1 MSDLPKLHEA
11 DVRAYIYGA
20 YFERGLGYYHQGN
33 IFDNVRRG
41 NRLEARCHGSM
52 PNPYRVIAEL
62 GDEGIVWD
70 DCSCPIGGG
79 CKHVAALLLTWVHQP
94 ESFTTKEEVD
104 DLLENKNKT
113 ELIALVQEMLKRAP
127 ELDILLDLPSVRGDA
142 AGEPIDPEPYRRQVR
157 NAFIG
162 AEDWD
167 THFGV
172 AEEIA
177 SIVDIGDRFLEAE
190 EYHNAQT
197 VYQVVV
203 ATGLEN
209 YERAYHDEGDIL
221 IEIGRA
227 VDGLIACFETF
238 TEDPVARRAT
248 MRMLFD
254 ILQWDI
260 DMGGYDMSGGI
271 PETLSQKTTEDERNQ
286 LRTWVEKQ
294 TSGLD
299 GTDDYSRSWELES
312 WGRFLLS
319 LDEQDDT
326 VDEFL
331 ERAASQGM
339 HRIRFDKLV
348 ELGCVEQAVEVA
360 VEHLCSSDHDFL
372 NSALTL
378 ERAGYA
384 QQAIAMVE
392 SKVDTI
398 EHGRLLAWLANHYE
412 ASGDQVGA
420 LKLHLRRWE
429 KDRPSLELYQ
439 TLEKLAESL
448 DRWDELRPT
457 LIAGLQANENRYV
470 LVEVHLYEEAWDLA
484 WQVAESESGQR
495 WGWGQNFLEIV
506 AQATEKQRPRRASD
520 YYLRQV
526 QSLADQRGRKNYAE
540 AARYLL
546 KVRQIYQDLG
556 EPRVWAGILAD
567 IRERNDNLPAFQD
580 ELNKAGL

>member
-1 MSDLPKLHEA
+1 
-11 DVRAYIYGA
+11 
-20 YFERGLGYYHQGN
+20 
-33 IFDNVRRG
+33 
-41 NRLEARCHGSM
+41 
-52 PNPYRVIAEL
+52 
-62 GDEGIVWD
+62 
-70 DCSCPIGGG
+70 
-79 CKHVAALLLTWVHQP
+79 
-94 ESFTTKEEVD
+94 
-104 DLLENKNKT
+104 
-113 ELIALVQEMLKRAP
+113 
-127 ELDILLDLPSVRGDA
+127 
-142 AGEPIDPEPYRRQVR
+142 
-157 NAFIG
+157 
-162 AEDWD
+162 
-167 THFGV
+167 
-172 AEEIA
+172 
-177 SIVDIGDRFLEAE
+177 
-190 EYHNAQT
+190 
-197 VYQVVV
+197 
-203 ATGLEN
+203 
-209 YERAYHDEGDIL
+209 
-221 IEIGRA
+221 
-227 VDGLIACFETF
+227 
-238 TEDPVARRAT
+238 
-248 MRMLFD
+248 
-254 ILQWDI
+254 
-260 DMGGYDMSGGI
+260 
-271 PETLSQKTTEDERNQ
+271 
-286 LRTWVEKQ
+286 
-294 TSGLD
+294 
-299 GTDDYSRSWELES
+299 
-312 WGRFLLS
+312 LLS

-339 HRIRFDKLV
+339 HRIRFNKLV
-348 ELGCVEQAVEVA
+348 ELGRVEQAVEVA
-360 VEHLCSSDHDFL
+360 VEHLRSSASDFL

-439 TLEKLAESL
+439 TLEKLAKSL
-448 DRWDELRPT
+448 DRWDELRPK

-556 EPRVWAGILAD
+556 EPMAWAAILAD